1 MSSDLSKSQLFF
13 KRLLLEHIL
22 NPSAHKN
29 YKNKYSLNLD
39 FDLSNEDITY
49 LTEILI
55 QSDNLNNL
63 TIRLSDTLTDQKV
76 LHKLLRKIIFKK
88 QITNINIY
96 IKYLNDDLFNE
107 FLNFISRLN
116 YSINSLKIKIKFND
130 NNTKELKTKLILDN
144 LIKNNND
151 YNINNL
157 FFINCRFNTNDN
169 FNLLNEYLTNNKNRI
184 KNIYIYNTLIYN
196 NNLNID
202 ISNLNRVE
210 LSNLNL
216 SKIKYL
222 PLEKLNLSYN
232 NLSLDGIKIL
242 SNLLANS
249 TIKKLNLSK
258 TYLGEEGCSIL
269 AQGIKLN
276 KSLISINLSGNYIIY
291 QGIIDIAMALNSD
304 NKKKDSSF
312 NSTIKKID
320 FSKNSINNQGLIEFC
335 DILKNEPE
343 NRFTKI
349 NFQYNYVS
357 DLSINNY
364 GEFIQ
369 NFPGQTFLSL
379 THRINSNNQVNY
391 FNYCKKLTKLKKIM
405 IQNVVF
411 QENTAKLFNEILL
424 NNKNIESLYILYNCT
439 INPPEM
445 LNLSSGIEHNKNLSQ
460 LFLTQCSIQD
470 EGAIILSKALFNNIS
485 ITIIDLDD
493 NKIGEKGIKSISEKL
508 LGKISLKKLVLSHN
522 LINGK
527 GAFYIGQNLSN
538 AQGIQHLLINSNKIG
553 DEGCE
558 FLSEGIIKNNSLIEL
573 NINNNGISDKGIGY
587 ISKALLNKENFMILS
602 AAENEINNIEE
613 DLYHL
618 LSWCK
623 NVVLSGNPL
632 NKQGIIRL
640 LQGCENNKLFKSTRF
655 KIMDENEIY
664 NFKCFNKNLKEF
676 DFSYNHVINIS
687 LIKNILSLKNISK
700 LDLRSNNLGD
710 KNISI
715 IADYIKENNIP
726 LKILNIQS
734 NIITSEGSLSLS
746 EMLKENNHL
755 KIINLAGNHLGYKG
769 VKYICDSVS
778 LNKNIL
784 EELLLNYTKCND
796 YCSKDIYNMLINN
809 DKLKELSLIGNNF
822 NNNGLD
828 KILSAL
834 KINKTLKSLL
844 IGDNKNKNSK
854 AFRNLS
860 CYLQFN
866 NYLSLLDLKTS
877 KLDEK
882 TFIKL
887 GKTINNNKK
896 LIYLNLIDNNLD
908 YQNII
913 KFGLLIRK
921 NNIINDIKMLLN
933 KPNKEEQ
940 VCIKRCNPHIIFG

>member
-13 KRLLLEHIL
+13 KRLLLENIL
-22 NPSAHKN
+22 NPDINKN

-276 KSLISINLSGNYIIY
+276 KSLVSINLSGNYIIY

-405 IQNVVF
+405 IQNVIF

-424 NNKNIESLYILYNCT
+424 
-439 INPPEM
+439 M
-445 LNLSSGIEHNKNLSQ
+445 
-460 LFLTQCSIQD
+460 
-470 EGAIILSKALFNNIS
+470 
-485 ITIIDLDD
+485 
-493 NKIGEKGIKSISEKL
+493 
-508 LGKISLKKLVLSHN
+508 
-522 LINGK
+522 
-527 GAFYIGQNLSN
+527 
-538 AQGIQHLLINSNKIG
+538 
-553 DEGCE
+553 
-558 FLSEGIIKNNSLIEL
+558 
-573 NINNNGISDKGIGY
+573 
-587 ISKALLNKENFMILS
+587 
-602 AAENEINNIEE
+602 
-613 DLYHL
+613 
-618 LSWCK
+618 
-623 NVVLSGNPL
+623 
-632 NKQGIIRL
+632 
-640 LQGCENNKLFKSTRF
+640 
-655 KIMDENEIY
+655 
-664 NFKCFNKNLKEF
+664 
-676 DFSYNHVINIS
+676 
-687 LIKNILSLKNISK
+687 
-700 LDLRSNNLGD
+700 
-710 KNISI
+710 
-715 IADYIKENNIP
+715 
-726 LKILNIQS
+726 
-734 NIITSEGSLSLS
+734 
-746 EMLKENNHL
+746 
-755 KIINLAGNHLGYKG
+755 
-769 VKYICDSVS
+769 
-778 LNKNIL
+778 
-784 EELLLNYTKCND
+784 
-796 YCSKDIYNMLINN
+796 
-809 DKLKELSLIGNNF
+809 
-822 NNNGLD
+822 
-828 KILSAL
+828 
-834 KINKTLKSLL
+834 
-844 IGDNKNKNSK
+844 
-854 AFRNLS
+854 
-860 CYLQFN
+860 
-866 NYLSLLDLKTS
+866 
-877 KLDEK
+877 
-882 TFIKL
+882 
-887 GKTINNNKK
+887 
-896 LIYLNLIDNNLD
+896 
-908 YQNII
+908 
-913 KFGLLIRK
+913 
-921 NNIINDIKMLLN
+921 
-933 KPNKEEQ
+933 
-940 VCIKRCNPHIIFG
+940 